1 MYSMI
6 PSPLNNATQD
16 NELIGSIPLDDDLR
30 VREVDDQKAQVSHCS
45 LLYYMYVLCTSND
58 THSLTVSRSPQRVE

>member
-30 VREVDDQKAQVSHCS
+30 VREVDDQKAPVSHCS
-45 LLYYMYVLCTSND
+45 LSYYMYVLLMILIA
-58 THSLTVSRSPQRVE
+58 SLF